1 MQRSQT
7 YRWAARLGGFA
18 LTLAFAFPMVFSEVE
33 PAEAQSPVCFTI
45 HGKCFCVDFFLT
57 EVRDMAW
64 GKVQD
69 EIASLYD
76 DFFTQQLDTQVR
88 DVLALIRHPEELL
101 DWRSYGSQVQTVLS
115 DRAVYNAG
123 ITAED
128 LQTNRSLLNAN
139 PHISEYLASNPAH
152 TAANT
157 VRPMVESIA
166 FAMAAPE
173 SLLPYAT
180 GDINDSNRSLSDG
193 DIVLSKAWADRMII
207 PPDMEVIPGADS
219 IANMSSNALSRQ
231 YLTARVHAIGKV
243 AQQALLAPVTQDAE
257 IAGINSQLSQVK
269 AIQGSALGSVADM
282 QSATILAD
290 ALESEALLRRVESHL
305 RQERLLGSLIVLK
318 QEQAMV
324 DLQPGEQP

>member
-115 DRAVYNAG
+115 VIARF
-123 ITAED
+123 IT
-128 LQTNRSLLNAN
+128 
-139 PHISEYLASNPAH
+139 P
-152 TAANT
+152 
-157 VRPMVESIA
+157 V
-166 FAMAAPE
+166 
-173 SLLPYAT
+173 
-180 GDINDSNRSLSDG
+180 
-193 DIVLSKAWADRMII
+193 
-207 PPDMEVIPGADS
+207 
-219 IANMSSNALSRQ
+219 SRQ
-231 YLTARVHAIGKV
+231 KTFRQIEVY
-243 AQQALLAPVTQDAE
+243 
-257 IAGINSQLSQVK
+257 S
-269 AIQGSALGSVADM
+269 M
-282 QSATILAD
+282 QIHTFQSI
-290 ALESEALLRRVESHL
+290 
-305 RQERLLGSLIVLK
+305 
-318 QEQAMV
+318 
-324 DLQPGEQP
+324 

>member
-1 MQRSQT
+1 
-7 YRWAARLGGFA
+7 
-18 LTLAFAFPMVFSEVE
+18 
-33 PAEAQSPVCFTI
+33 
-45 HGKCFCVDFFLT
+45 
-57 EVRDMAW
+57 
-64 GKVQD
+64 
-69 EIASLYD
+69 
-76 DFFTQQLDTQVR
+76 
-88 DVLALIRHPEELL
+88 
-101 DWRSYGSQVQTVLS
+101 
-115 DRAVYNAG
+115 
-123 ITAED
+123 
-128 LQTNRSLLNAN
+128 
-139 PHISEYLASNPAH
+139 
-152 TAANT
+152 
-157 VRPMVESIA
+157 MVESIA